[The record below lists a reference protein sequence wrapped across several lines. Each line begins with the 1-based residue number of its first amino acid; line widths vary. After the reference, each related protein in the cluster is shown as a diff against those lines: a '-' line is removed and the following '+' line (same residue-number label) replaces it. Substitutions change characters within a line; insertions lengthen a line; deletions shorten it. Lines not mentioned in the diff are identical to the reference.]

1 MEQQSPI
8 ESVSKTAWHM
18 LTQDRMLYAS
28 IIIMT
33 LVVVVDGWLFI
44 SHSNLLLSTSPRDDL
59 FVHLAYYILLG
70 SLALV
75 GGRIWFI
82 FGRVQK
88 EFMRQFAV
96 SIGFFYTPS
105 GPTETQ
111 GKLFSIGHSHRTYNM
126 LSGTY
131 QSYPVRIFTYS
142 FTVGSGKQQHSYTYT
157 VCEATG
163 STQFPDITLTS
174 KQNGFLAN
182 PHVLSFSDEH
192 IQLEGDFNKYFT
204 LTVPKNYEQEAYEI
218 LTPDVMA
225 SLIDK
230 AKKLNFEFV
239 GDKIYVYVEHEITT
253 RAELQELFDA
263 TSFLIPLFEKSAPKA

>member
-1 MEQQSPI
+1 MEQQVQI
-8 ESVSKTAWHM
+8 ENVNTVALRQIVRDK
-18 LTQDRMLYAS
+18 LLYVLIVA
-28 IIIMT
+28 T
-33 LVVVVDGWLFI
+33 FLGWFVFVNPNGFL
-44 SHSNLLLSTSPRDDL
+44 PQDDL
-59 FVHLAYYILLG
+59 GVGLSFQFFLIPAILI
-70 SLALV
+70 V
-75 GGRIWFI
+75 GRILAIASNVQQI
-82 FGRVQK
+82 FMK
-88 EFMRQFAV
+88 QFAAA
-96 SIGFFYTPS
+96 IGFSFAPS
-105 GPTETQ
+105 GPEILV
-111 GKLFSIGHSHRTYNM
+111 GKLSTLGHDHCVENT

-174 KQNGFLAN
+174 KQNGFLAS

-204 LTVPKNYEQEAYEI
+204 LTVPKNYEQEAYQI

-230 AKKLNFEFV
+230 AKKLNFEFL